1 MVVPYDPQSSSLFYR
16 DYYTLQSGNG
26 LSVFKGAT
34 VQRGRGIGSFFS
46 KMLRG
51 AMPLLKSGAK
61 TIGKQVIESGANVA
75 KDLINGKDLKSASIK
90 NFSEGG
96 TKLLNKLSD
105 AFSNTHWTNRK
116 RKRVDNAKQVKRRKA
131 DNKRQNNQQQSN
143 IFR

>member
-1 MVVPYDPQSSSLFYR
+1 MVVPYDPQSSLFYR

-90 NFSEGG
+90 NVSEGG
-96 TKLLNKLSD
+96 TKLLNKLTGVFSD
-105 AFSNTHWTNRK
+105 NHPVNRK
-116 RKRVDNAKQVKRRKA
+116 RKRVDNAKRVKRRKA
-131 DNKRQNNQQQSN
+131 VNKRQNNQQLPN

>member
-75 KDLINGKDLKSASIK
+75 KDLINGYQINGENL
-90 NFSEGG
+90 FV
-96 TKLLNKLSD
+96 
-105 AFSNTHWTNRK
+105 F
-116 RKRVDNAKQVKRRKA
+116 NAKNTPDWHASCYATSTHVFIPPA
-131 DNKRQNNQQQSN
+131 
-143 IFR
+143 